1 MRLLVY
7 LWALPATLLGLVF
20 VPLAYGSGGSVRAV
34 AGVLEVSGGLV
45 AQFLKCGI
53 FVFGSA
59 GAMTLGHVV
68 LGQDEGWLARNR
80 QHERVHVAQYEQWGA
95 FMIPLYLLA
104 SGAAWLRGGH
114 PYWDNRFER
123 AAYVQAG
130 HEVADAVRY
139 GSCKLPSDRPRN

>member
-1 MRLLVY
+1 MLTLMRLLVY

-20 VPLAYGSGGSVRAV
+20 VPLAYASGGSVRAV
-34 AGVLEVSGGLV
+34 DGVLEISGGLV
-45 AQFLKCGI
+45 AQFLKCGR
-53 FVFGSA
+53 FLLGSA

-68 LGQDEGWLARNR
+68 LGQDEAWLVRSR
-80 QHERVHVAQYEQWGA
+80 QHERVHVAQYEQWGP

-123 AAYVQAG
+123 AAYAQDG
-130 HEVADAVRY
+130 HEATRTIHQQ
-139 GSCKLPSDRPRN
+139 SCR